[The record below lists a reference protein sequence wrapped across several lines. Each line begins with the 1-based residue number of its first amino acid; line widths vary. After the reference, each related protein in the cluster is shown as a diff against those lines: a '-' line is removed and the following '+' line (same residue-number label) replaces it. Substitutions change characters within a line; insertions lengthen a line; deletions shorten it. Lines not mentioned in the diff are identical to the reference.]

1 MRKITKNMLAFTLC
15 LSLPASMAG
24 CNGGG
29 GETQAETSS
38 AVSNET
44 ATVSTE
50 ASTAETTTV
59 NETQAE
65 GIFTAGTYTGTGNGR
80 NGIVEVKVELDS
92 SKIINVEITGHT
104 ETEGIAEPALEKIP
118 QRIIEQQSLG
128 VDVVSGATITSNA
141 ILEAVADCIKQA
153 GGDVEALSTKQV
165 IDEGNKEVEET
176 EADVVVIGAGAAG
189 SAAALSAIQNNK
201 KVILLEKTPQP
212 MGAGTLAGG
221 MFAADSKLQKES
233 GQEVDKG
240 WLYEQ
245 YMNASEG
252 YMNSILVRRII
263 DESGATVD
271 WLMEN
276 GMQLNLVD
284 AGSGSSYNH
293 IGMPTTLHGYAEG
306 GTVAITKLVG
316 VFEESGGE
324 VRWSTPATDLIV
336 ENGTVTGVIAQKEDG
351 SELRIKAKSVI
362 IATGGFGGN
371 EEMLKKYIG
380 ESYTMGEVLQ
390 NTGDGIQMA
399 WKAGADKYGTEVTH
413 YFWETF
419 KGEEIGALAG
429 VLGDDWF
436 SLTDWTMFPNLRV
449 NALGQRFSD
458 ETNVSL
464 FAIHGAEL
472 AMQPGQIE
480 YVILDDSVLQA
491 VAENGVSVI
500 EDQYAK
506 WIGDEQFYME
516 FNEPNSTDAYYAAQ
530 HTPTD
535 FRPIFD
541 SVLKSGVVF
550 KANTIEELAGEL
562 GMKPEVLKAS
572 VDQYNGAIASGKD
585 EQFFADTSRLVEI
598 KEGPYYAI
606 KFCARNLSTLGGIRI
621 NENMEVLDKDFQV
634 IEGLYAAGADAGGM
648 YGKAYVDF
656 EGGTLGFAYT
666 SGRLAGIHASEHAD

>member
-1 MRKITKNMLAFTLC
+1 MRRNVKKPLAFALC
-15 LSLPASMAG
+15 TALTVSMAACSG
-24 CNGGG
+24 NGNA
-29 GETQAETSS
+29 GESS
-38 AVSNET
+38 GAGSEGTT
-44 ATVSTE
+44 AQEKGEENAASQSSQQE
-50 ASTAETTTV
+50 ALF
-59 NETQAE
+59 Q
-65 GIFTAGTYTGTGNGR
+65 AGTYTASGNGR
-80 NGIVEVKVELDS
+80 NGAVQVTVELESDRIVS
-92 SKIINVEITGHT
+92 VKIGEHG
-104 ETEGIAEPALEKIP
+104 ETEGIADPALEKIP
-118 QRIIEQQSLG
+118 EKIVAQQSLA
-128 VDVVSGATITSNA
+128 VDTVSGATMTSNA
-141 ILEAVADCIKQA
+141 IIEAVTDCITQA
-153 GGDVEALSTKQV
+153 GGDLQMLSVKTPSAQDSQETEEA
-165 IDEGNKEVEET
+165 

-189 SAAALSAIQNNK
+189 SAAALSALEGGK
-201 KVILLEKTPQP
+201 KVILLEKTAQP

-240 WLYEQ
+240 WLYGQ

-263 DESGATVD
+263 DEAGATVD

-293 IGMPTTLHGYAEG
+293 IGMPATLHGYAEG

-316 VFEESGGE
+316 VFEEKGGD

-336 ENGTVTGVIAQKEDG
+336 EDGKVTGVVARKEDG
-351 SELRIKAKSVI
+351 SQLRIKAKSVV
-362 IATGGFGGN
+362 IATGGYGGN
-371 EEMLKKYIG
+371 EEMMKEFVG
-380 ESYTMGEVLQ
+380 NSYTLGEVLQ
-390 NTGDGIQMA
+390 NTGDGILMA
-399 WKAGADKYGTEVTH
+399 WDAGADKYGTEVMH

-419 KGEEIGALAG
+419 KGEEIGAMAD

-436 SLTDWTMFPNLRV
+436 ALTNWTMFPVLRV

-480 YVILDDSVLQA
+480 YAVVDDSVLQA
-491 VAENGVSVI
+491 VAENGLYII
-500 EDQYAK
+500 EDQYAH

-516 FNEPNSTDAYYAAQ
+516 FNEPNSTDAYYAEQ
-530 HTPTD
+530 HMPAD
-535 FRPIFD
+535 YRELFD
-541 SVLKSGVVF
+541 AVLDMGVVF
-550 KANTIEELAGEL
+550 KADTIEELAEQM
-562 GMKPEVLKAS
+562 GMEPETLKAS
-572 VDQYNGAIASGKD
+572 VDQYNNAIATGKD
-585 EQFFADTSRLVEI
+585 DLFFADTSRLVEI
-598 KEGPYYAI
+598 KTGPYYAI
-606 KFCARNLSTLGGIRI
+606 KYSARNLSTLGGIRI
-621 NENMEVLDKDFQV
+621 NENMEVLDKDFNV

-666 SGRLAGIHASEHAD
+666 SGRLAGISASENAK